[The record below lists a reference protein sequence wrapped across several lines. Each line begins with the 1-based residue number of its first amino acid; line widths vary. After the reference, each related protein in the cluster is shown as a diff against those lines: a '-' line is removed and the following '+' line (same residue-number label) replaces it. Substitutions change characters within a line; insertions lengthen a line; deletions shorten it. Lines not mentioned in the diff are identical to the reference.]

1 MKTDFAIISWLLL
14 FLAAAFLDNT
24 DAERL
29 DRSHAL
35 RGNAALGAPR
45 LFDRSHALRGNAAL
59 GAPRLGYA
67 DINLKTKRD

>member
-45 LFDRSHALRGNAAL
+45 L
-59 GAPRLGYA
+59 GYA